1 MAQHYNPHIVTD
13 GLVLSLDKYDEI
25 SYPGEPTT
33 NLISDGRWES
43 AAAWSSP
50 GWGGWGNSSMISLVT
65 ADLPNDP
72 SRGVYGGTGPVVQF
86 GPSGWG
92 SGVSGMQIN
101 LNYTDQTAGTVSFWY
116 RTLNTGSGN
125 MWSGFYQ
132 YPGLDSRDAY
142 ISVGSTTDWAF
153 YSTTRT
159 WTNSSGHAYRFIT
172 DSNSHDGTDFT
183 WQLWGIQFEKKSHVT
198 KFVNGSRSATDGWKD
213 LSGNGNH
220 ADLTSLTYSTT
231 NIKNTPNN
239 DFSFG
244 GSSASD
250 YITCGNSID
259 MTSHDTTLQ
268 AWIYIETLSHTDS
281 THSVFG
287 GAATSGHG
295 YHEIRDSGSS
305 VYKMTFWTSTDG
317 WQYANTGLSAQTW
330 YHVTWVWD
338 GLELTWYLNGVNDGS
353 YTFTTMSPYGLGF
366 KYIGAW
372 NSSLREFN
380 GKIDIAT
387 VYNRALSS
395 TEVLQNFNAKRSRFG
410 V

>member
-50 GWGGWGNSSMISLVT
+50 GWGGYGNSSMISLVT
-65 ADLPNDP
+65 ADLPNDS

-220 ADLTSLTYSTT
+220 ANLTSLTYSTT
-231 NIKNTPNN
+231 NIRNTPNN
-239 DFSFG
+239 DFSFDG
-244 GSSASD
+244 ANNYVDLGNNFD
-250 YITCGNSID
+250 YQGTTLFTIEAWVNADSVSPVRQFIFAYDTNATQQYGVGLNGNSPYIEVNGNVNLE
-259 MTSHDTTLQ
+259 SSTTL
-268 AWIYIETLSHTDS
+268 S
-281 THSVFG
+281 
-287 GAATSGHG
+287 
-295 YHEIRDSGSS
+295 
-305 VYKMTFWTSTDG
+305 TST
-317 WQYANTGLSAQTW
+317 WYNIVYVFESSNTKI
-330 YHVTWVWD
+330 
-338 GLELTWYLNGVNDGS
+338 YLNGALDSTKGS
-353 YTFTTMSPYGLGF
+353 RTSIQNGTDTTAT
-366 KYIGAW
+366 IGRR
-372 NSSLREFN
+372 NYSGNEEYFG

-395 TEVLQNFNAKRSRFG
+395 TEVLQNFNAKRGRFG

>member
-50 GWGGWGNSSMISLVT
+50 GWGGYGNSSMISLVT
-65 ADLPNDP
+65 ADLPNDS

-172 DSNSHDGTDFT
+172 DGNSHDGTDFT

-231 NIKNTPNN
+231 NIRNTPNN
-239 DFSFG
+239 DFSFDG
-244 GSSASD
+244 ANNYVDLGNNFD
-250 YITCGNSID
+250 YQGTTLFTIEAWVNADSVSPVRQFIFAYDTNATQQYGVGLNGNSPYIEVNGNVNLE
-259 MTSHDTTLQ
+259 SSTTL
-268 AWIYIETLSHTDS
+268 S
-281 THSVFG
+281 
-287 GAATSGHG
+287 
-295 YHEIRDSGSS
+295 
-305 VYKMTFWTSTDG
+305 TST
-317 WQYANTGLSAQTW
+317 WYNIVYVFESSNTKI
-330 YHVTWVWD
+330 
-338 GLELTWYLNGVNDGS
+338 YLNGALDSTKGS
-353 YTFTTMSPYGLGF
+353 RTSIQNGTDTTAT
-366 KYIGAW
+366 IGRR
-372 NSSLREFN
+372 NYSGNEEYFG

-395 TEVLQNFNAKRSRFG
+395 TEVLQNFNAKRGRFG